1 MGFDTAYEA
10 ISEDTDAGHRWAF
23 GTGFTDPLAGVDT
36 AVPPGVSGATT
47 GEGAHVHH
55 NTSSS
60 DLAPGSMAATAPES
74 NSVVLGGRR
83 GHFMSIV
90 PSMPTGSRT
99 ALTLRAG
106 TWRDDAVPRSLGL
119 GRPNC
124 WP

>member
-1 MGFDTAYEA
+1 MSYPRRHNDEPDTE
-10 ISEDTDAGHRWAF
+10 GRC
-23 GTGFTDPLAGVDT
+23 
-36 AVPPGVSGATT
+36 PPGVSDATT

-74 NSVVLGGRR
+74 NSAVLGGRR

-119 GRPNC
+119 GRPNY
-124 WP
+124 WPWPVVSRHGPSRAGLLRCLAS